1 MLVRCPQ
8 CKTEFRLVGEPQAE
22 KVVRYLCPGCETIV
36 RIDIELDEVASSSSS
51 GSYKG
56 IPRKKKVLV
65 ADDSELV
72 LRQCETLLA
81 PVGCHVLLAGDGIE
95 ALRVIREEHPDVV
108 VLDLLMPRMTGF
120 DVLREVRQDER
131 VKDTAVLAIS
141 SVYKDNILDFLHQ
154 LGAQGF
160 LDKAQI
166 ADSLAFRV
174 QQLLSPAPPGA
185 V

>member
-1 MLVRCPQ
+1 MIVRCPQ
-8 CKTEFRLVGEPQAE
+8 CKTEFRLAGDAPAE
-22 KVVRYLCPGCETIV
+22 KVVRYLCPGCQTIV
-36 RIDIELDEVASSSSS
+36 RIDLALDEVHSSSSAA
-51 GSYKG
+51 SYG
-56 IPRKKKVLV
+56 AVPRKRTILV
-65 ADDSELV
+65 ADDSDEILKS
-72 LRQCETLLA
+72 CEMLLA
-81 PVGCHVLLAGDGIE
+81 SGGYNVLLAQDGVE
-95 ALRVIREEHPDVV
+95 ALRLIREEHPDAV

-131 VKDTAVLAIS
+131 LKDTIVLAIS

-166 ADSLAFRV
+166 GEALAFRV
-174 QQLLSPAPPGA
+174 ANLLSPPAGA